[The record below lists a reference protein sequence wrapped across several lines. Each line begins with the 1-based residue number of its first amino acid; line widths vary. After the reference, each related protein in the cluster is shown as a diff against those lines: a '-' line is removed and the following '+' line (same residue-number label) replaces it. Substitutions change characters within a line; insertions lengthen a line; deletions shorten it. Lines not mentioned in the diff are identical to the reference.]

1 MKLEIRPIH
10 GEFCAEVLGADLAR
24 ALDDATFAEIERAWT
39 RHSILVF
46 REVRM
51 SPEQQITFSRRFGTL
66 HIMEPLQYNLAG
78 HPEIFIVSNVEE
90 GGKAL
95 GMKRAG
101 WGWHSDG
108 EDKAVPNA
116 GSFLYAVQL
125 PPEGGDTLF
134 ADMYG
139 AYAGLPVALR
149 LPIAG
154 RRACFSRVRLHHVH
168 YPHLPALT
176 EEDQAKRP

>member
-1 MKLEIRPIH
+1 MIVRALQ
-10 GEFCAEVLGADLAR
+10 GEFWAEVIGADLAR
-24 ALDDATFAEIERAWT
+24 PMDDATFAEIERAWT

-46 REVRM
+46 RDVRM
-51 SPEQQITFSRRFGTL
+51 SPEQHIAFSRRFGPL
-66 HIMEPLQYNLAG
+66 HIMEPLQYNLPG

-90 GGKAL
+90 GGRAL

-116 GSFLYAVQL
+116 GSLLHALEL

-139 AYAGLPVALR
+139 AFESLAGAVR
-149 LPIAG
+149 KTIVG
-154 RRACFSRVRLHHVH
+154 RRASFSR
-168 YPHLPALT
+168 
-176 EEDQAKRP
+176 